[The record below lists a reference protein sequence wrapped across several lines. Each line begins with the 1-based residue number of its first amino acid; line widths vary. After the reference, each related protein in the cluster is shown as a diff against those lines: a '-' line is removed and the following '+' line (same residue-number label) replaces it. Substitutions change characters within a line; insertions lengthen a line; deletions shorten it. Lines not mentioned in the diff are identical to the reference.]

1 MKWEECYLNYFL
13 PSSVV
18 PSFFLCSKHEV
29 DSGLLLSFYYFF
41 PSPLWSEGKGGK
53 SIKIVQADTVA
64 PQPCSIFLFFQT
76 PSSLAGDV
84 YSLGCLMVQCGCQ
97 CSSLPV
103 VLGTKQD
110 QRGLPA
116 VYHPIEE
123 APFKFY
129 ATPFY
134 LTSKT

>member
-18 PSFFLCSKHEV
+18 PSSWLCSKHEV
-29 DSGLLLSFYYFF
+29 DSSLLSFYYSF
-41 PSPLWSEGKGGK
+41 PSLLWSEGKGGK
-53 SIKIVQADTVA
+53 SVKIVQADRVA
-64 PQPCSIFLFFQT
+64 PQPCSIFLFCQT
-76 PSSLAGDV
+76 PSSLAGDF
-84 YSLGCLMVQCGCQ
+84 YSLGFLMVQCGCQ

-103 VLGTKQD
+103 VLGMKQD
-110 QRGLPA
+110 QKGLPA
-116 VYHPIEE
+116 VYHPIKE

-129 ATPFY
+129 ATAFY